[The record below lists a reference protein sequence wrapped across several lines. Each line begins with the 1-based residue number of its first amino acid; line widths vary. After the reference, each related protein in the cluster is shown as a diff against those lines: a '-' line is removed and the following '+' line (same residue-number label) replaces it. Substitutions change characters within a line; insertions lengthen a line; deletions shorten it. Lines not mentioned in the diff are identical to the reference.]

1 MSLPRGFCQKIL
13 DSTAFAIV
21 AGTYTHLQE
30 SLFSTIYHGRNEKTK
45 NIVGMFVKTF
55 PIYCR
60 WSADKKIS
68 ELLREMTEQI
78 NNSRANDLFSYA
90 DLNSIC
96 PMKNT
101 PIFAY
106 HGLIK
111 TVAEFC
117 GKPCK
122 EEILDKKT
130 TGNNLGFELMAAADG
145 MQIHI
150 EYNSAL
156 YSENLI
162 KNFAACYENIL
173 RQLLTKNL
181 IGEIEIIDDEQKN
194 LLDAFNKT
202 EIDYDKTQTVVSLFD
217 AAAKK
222 FSSNTAV
229 IFNDKKF
236 TYAEVD
242 AKSNDIAAYI
252 LQKNIGRGDVVSI
265 LIPRSEFMPVAAL
278 GALKAGC
285 AYQPLDSTYPPER
298 LNFMV
303 KDAAAKML
311 ITTKNLRNLITD
323 FDGEILFTDEIPRAE
338 NFSLPKIQ
346 PEDIFILLYTS
357 GSTGVPKG
365 VKLTHKNLVCF
376 IDWYKKFYNL
386 TEKNCVGAYASFGFD
401 ANMFDT
407 YPALTSGAALCIVPE
422 EMRLDLEAMNNYFEK
437 NSVTHA
443 FMTTQVGRQFAT
455 DIENKSLKY
464 LTVGGEKL
472 VTVNPPKNY
481 NFYNIYGPTESTILI
496 TAFKVEK
503 AEKNI
508 PIGKA
513 IDNVK
518 LYVVDTNG
526 HRVPVG
532 ALGELWAAG
541 LHVGAGYLNRPEKT
555 AEVFIKNPFD
565 GGEYENVYKTG
576 DIVRYRADGN
586 IEFIGRRDG
595 QVKIRGFSIE
605 LSEVEAVIREFDG
618 VKDATVAAFDSP
630 AGGKFIAAYV
640 VGDEKISVAD
650 LNKFIS
656 ERKPPYMIPAV
667 TMQIEKIPLNQNG
680 KVNRRALPAPE
691 LQAAKVEDVQRS
703 FNILEKTL
711 IEIIGEI
718 LGLKEF
724 GVTTELNYLGL
735 ASISAI
741 KLSTKIYK
749 KFGVNIPVKNL
760 LGGTVE
766 TVENE
771 ILQSFMSG
779 QISEQKN
786 ISAQKNSAK
795 ISGIQRGIYLE
806 CMKKPLETIYNVP
819 FICNFQN
826 DLNISEL
833 AAAVKKIVENHQSL
847 NIHFELREEDIMQV
861 VNAKTEIDIPVKNIS
876 EN

>member
-1 MSLPRGFCQKIL
+1 
-13 DSTAFAIV
+13 
-21 AGTYTHLQE
+21 
-30 SLFSTIYHGRNEKTK
+30 
-45 NIVGMFVKTF
+45 
-55 PIYCR
+55 
-60 WSADKKIS
+60 
-68 ELLREMTEQI
+68 MTEQI
-78 NNSRANDLFSYA
+78 KNSRANDLFSYA
-90 DLNSIC
+90 DLNQIC
-96 PMKNT
+96 QMKNT

-111 TVAEFC
+111 TVTEFC

-130 TGNNLGFELMAAADG
+130 TGNALGFELMVAADG

-150 EYNSAL
+150 EYNSVL

-236 TYAEVD
+236 TYARVD
-242 AKSNDIAAYI
+242 KKSNDIAAYI
-252 LQKNIGRGDVVSI
+252 LSKDIGRGDVVSI
-265 LIPRSEFMPVAAL
+265 LIPRCEFMPVAAL

-285 AYQPLDSTYPPER
+285 TYQPER

-311 ITTKNLRNLITD
+311 ITTKDLRNLITD
-323 FDGEILFTDEIPRAE
+323 FDGEILFVDEIPAAE

-357 GSTGVPKG
+357 GSTGVPKD
-365 VKLTHKNLVCF
+365 VKLTHKNLVCV

-407 YPALTSGAALCIVPE
+407 YPALTSGAALCIAPE

-437 NSVTHA
+437 NKVTHA
-443 FMTTQVGRQFAT
+443 FMTTQVGRQFVT

-472 VTVNPPKNY
+472 VTLNPPKNF
-481 NFYNIYGPTESTILI
+481 NLVNAYGPTEGTILI
-496 TAFKVEK
+496 TAFKVEE

-513 IDNVK
+513 INNVK

-526 HRVPVG
+526 QRVPVG

-541 LHVGAGYLNRPEKT
+541 LHVGAGYLNRPR
-555 AEVFIKNPFD
+555 KN
-565 GGEYENVYKTG
+565 
-576 DIVRYRADGN
+576 R
-586 IEFIGRRDG
+586 
-595 QVKIRGFSIE
+595 
-605 LSEVEAVIREFDG
+605 
-618 VKDATVAAFDSP
+618 
-630 AGGKFIAAYV
+630 
-640 VGDEKISVAD
+640 
-650 LNKFIS
+650 
-656 ERKPPYMIPAV
+656 
-667 TMQIEKIPLNQNG
+667 
-680 KVNRRALPAPE
+680 
-691 LQAAKVEDVQRS
+691 
-703 FNILEKTL
+703 
-711 IEIIGEI
+711 
-718 LGLKEF
+718 
-724 GVTTELNYLGL
+724 
-735 ASISAI
+735 
-741 KLSTKIYK
+741 
-749 KFGVNIPVKNL
+749 
-760 LGGTVE
+760 
-766 TVENE
+766 
-771 ILQSFMSG
+771 
-779 QISEQKN
+779 
-786 ISAQKNSAK
+786 
-795 ISGIQRGIYLE
+795 
-806 CMKKPLETIYNVP
+806 
-819 FICNFQN
+819 
-826 DLNISEL
+826 
-833 AAAVKKIVENHQSL
+833 
-847 NIHFELREEDIMQV
+847 
-861 VNAKTEIDIPVKNIS
+861 
-876 EN
+876 

>member
-1 MSLPRGFCQKIL
+1 
-13 DSTAFAIV
+13 
-21 AGTYTHLQE
+21 
-30 SLFSTIYHGRNEKTK
+30 
-45 NIVGMFVKTF
+45 
-55 PIYCR
+55 
-60 WSADKKIS
+60 
-68 ELLREMTEQI
+68 
-78 NNSRANDLFSYA
+78 
-90 DLNSIC
+90 
-96 PMKNT
+96 MKNA

-111 TVAEFC
+111 TVTEFC

-122 EEILDKKT
+122 EEILDKKM
-130 TGNNLGFELMAAADG
+130 TGNALGFELMAAADS
-145 MQIHI
+145 MQIHV

-162 KNFAACYENIL
+162 KNFAACYENVL

-181 IGEIEIIDDEQKN
+181 IGEIEIIDAAQKN

-202 EIDYDKTQTVVSLFD
+202 EIDYDKNQTVVSLFD

-252 LQKNIGRGDVVSI
+252 SSKNIGRGDVVSI
-265 LIPRSEFMPVAAL
+265 LIPRCEFMPVAAL

-298 LNFMV
+298 LNFMI
-303 KDAAAKML
+303 KDASAKLL
-311 ITTKNLRNLITD
+311 ITTKELRPLLNEYN
-323 FDGEILFTDEIPRAE
+323 GEILFIDEIPRAE
-338 NFSLPKIQ
+338 NFSLAEIQ

-365 VKLTHKNLVCF
+365 VKLTHKNLVCI

-401 ANMFDT
+401 ANMMDT

-422 EMRLDLEAMNNYFEK
+422 EMRLDLAAMNNYFEK
-437 NSVTHA
+437 NKVTHV

-472 VTVNPPKNY
+472 VTLNPPKNY
-481 NFYNIYGPTESTILI
+481 MLVNGYGPTECTILI
-496 TAFKVEK
+496 TAFKVEQ

-508 PIGKA
+508 PIGKPL
-513 IDNVK
+513 DNVK

-526 HRVPVG
+526 YRVPVG
-532 ALGELWAAG
+532 ACGELWAAG

-565 GGEYENVYKTG
+565 GGEYENVYRTG

-595 QVKIRGFSIE
+595 QVKIRGFRIE

-618 VKDATVAAFDSP
+618 VKDATVAAFDKPS
-630 AGGKFIAAYV
+630 GGKYIAAYV
-640 VGDEKISVAD
+640 VGDEKISVED
-650 LNKFIS
+650 LNKFIG
-656 ERKPPYMIPAV
+656 ERKPPYMVPAV

-680 KVNRRALPAPE
+680 KVNRRALPTPE
-691 LQAAKVEDVQRS
+691 FQATKIDDAQRS

-724 GVTTELNYLGL
+724 SVTTELNYLGL

-741 KLSTKIYK
+741 KLATKIYK
-749 KFGVNIPVKNL
+749 KFGVNIPVKKL
-760 LGGTVE
+760 LNGTVE
-766 TVENE
+766 TIENE
-771 ILQSFMSG
+771 LLQNWMSG
-779 QISEQKN
+779 QFAEMKK
-786 ISAQKNSAK
+786 SAALKSAK
-795 ISGIQRGIYLE
+795 ISGVQRGIYLE
-806 CMKKPLETIYNVP
+806 RMKNPLATTYNVP
-819 FICNFQN
+819 IIYNFQK

-833 AAAVKKIVENHQSL
+833 AAAVKKIVENHAAA
-847 NIHFELREEDIMQV
+847 NVHFELQAEDIMQV
-861 VNAKTEIDIPVKNIS
+861 LNSKTEIEIPVKNIS
-876 EN
+876 ESEFLGKLLQQK